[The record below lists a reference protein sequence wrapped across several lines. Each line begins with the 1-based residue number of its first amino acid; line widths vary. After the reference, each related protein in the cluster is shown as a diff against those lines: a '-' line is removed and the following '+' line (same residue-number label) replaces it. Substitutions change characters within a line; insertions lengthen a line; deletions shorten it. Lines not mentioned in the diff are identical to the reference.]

1 MLSPKNNDDLTE
13 ISVIGGGSW
22 ATALVKILTE
32 NKVRVFWYLRRQVQV
47 EALNDEGIN
56 PDYLSFVKLDKNYLQ
71 ASTDL
76 NLVLQQASTILF
88 VVPSAHFPSLCSTID
103 PDLLQGKKIITSIK
117 GTVGE
122 DNVLPSAFVAQHFA
136 VEAYRQAVLAGP
148 CHAEEIGMGKKTY
161 MTICSAND
169 SFLQQLR
176 PCFSSRYL
184 AINLHTDLCGIEYAA
199 IYKNVVGL
207 VCGMAKGLNYGDNF
221 MAVLVSNAIYELQ
234 LLLEALHVS
243 ENRIA
248 CSSYLGDLLVTA
260 YSPHSRNR
268 SFGELIGRG
277 YSVEQTQNA
286 MSMVAEGYAA
296 TQGLYQT
303 AKDLGLNMPIINTA
317 YRVLYNHMAVTSE
330 FKLLERNI
338 I

>member
-1 MLSPKNNDDLTE
+1 MTE

-32 NKVRVFWYLRRQVQV
+32 NKVRVHWYLRRQEQV
-47 EALNDEGIN
+47 DAINEQGVN
-56 PDYLSFVKLDKNYLQ
+56 PDYLNFVKLDTHYLV
-71 ASTDL
+71 ASSDL
-76 NLVLQQASTILF
+76 NHVLQKSTILLF
-88 VVPSAHFPSLCSTID
+88 VVPSAHFPQLCSTID
-103 PDLLQGKKIITSIK
+103 AESLQDKKVITSIK
-117 GTVGE
+117 GTVGKE
-122 DNVLPSAFVAQHFA
+122 NVLPSAFISNYFGIPSS
-136 VEAYRQAVLAGP
+136 RQAVLAGP

-161 MTICSAND
+161 MTICSPND
-169 SFLQQLR
+169 VFLQHLK
-176 PCFSSRYL
+176 PGFSSRYL
-184 AINLHTDLCGIEYAA
+184 SINLHTDIAGIEYAA

-207 VCGMAKGLNYGDNF
+207 VCGMAKGLQYGDNF
-221 MAVLVSNAIYELQ
+221 MAVLVANAIYELQ
-234 LLLEALHVS
+234 LLLEGLHVADH
-243 ENRIA
+243 RIA

-296 TQGLYQT
+296 TQGLYET
-303 AKDLGLNMPIINTA
+303 AKNLGLNMPIINTA

>member
-1 MLSPKNNDDLTE
+1 MTE

-32 NKVRVFWYLRRQVQV
+32 NKVHVHWYLRRQVQV
-47 EALNDEGIN
+47 EAINDQGAN
-56 PDYLSFVKLDKNYLQ
+56 PDYLSFVKLDTHYLT
-71 ASTDL
+71 ASSDL
-76 NLVLQQASTILF
+76 DQVLQQSPTILF
-88 VVPSAHFPSLCSTID
+88 AVPSAHFPALCSSID
-103 PDLLQGKKIITSIK
+103 PATLQDKQVVTSIK
-117 GTVGE
+117 GTVGKE
-122 DNVLPSAFVAQHFA
+122 NVLPSAFVSNYFGIPAS
-136 VEAYRQAVLAGP
+136 RQAVLAGP

-169 SFLQQLR
+169 AFLERLK

-184 AINLHTDLCGIEYAA
+184 AINLHGDIAGIEYAA

-207 VCGMAKGLNYGDNF
+207 VCGMAKGLQYGDNF
-221 MAVLVSNAIYELQ
+221 MAVLVANAIYELE
-234 LLLEALHVS
+234 LLLKGLHVDDQ
-243 ENRIA
+243 RIA

-296 TQGLYQT
+296 TQGLYET
-303 AKDLGLNMPIINTA
+303 AKNLGLNMPIINTA